1 VSDSDFSMFDLCPK
15 INPTPYSQAEYSV
28 RCPLIISYSTQPN
41 ISCPNQI
48 QNPVS
53 TAILNYHTST
63 SPTTNPKASRIPRQI
78 IFESCVGNY
87 FRAKSNQTLDRV
99 NRVVV
104 RSSELCFTPF
114 RVQTKSARDFFRKIF
129 SAARITHFGP
139 SPFKTQPIRPT
150 KKP

>member
-1 VSDSDFSMFDLCPK
+1 VPESKSSTSDLCPK
-15 INPTPYSQAEYSV
+15 INPTPYSHTEYSV
-28 RCPLIISYSTQPN
+28 RRPLIISYSTRPS
-41 ISCPNQI
+41 ISCPNRI

-53 TAILNYHTST
+53 TAILNYHTSP

-104 RSSELCFTPF
+104 RSSELCFTLF
-114 RVQTKSARDFFRKIF
+114 RVQTNSARAFLFRKI
-129 SAARITHFGP
+129 I
-139 SPFKTQPIRPT
+139 
-150 KKP
+150 